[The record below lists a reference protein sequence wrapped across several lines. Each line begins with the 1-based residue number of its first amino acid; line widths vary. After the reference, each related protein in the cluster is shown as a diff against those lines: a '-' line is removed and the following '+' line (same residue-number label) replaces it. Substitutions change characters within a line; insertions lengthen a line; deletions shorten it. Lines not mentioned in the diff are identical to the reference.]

1 MNTEILYSYRDASNY
16 KTHRYEILE
25 GKINNE
31 QIYAIISCLE
41 DGELFIP
48 SQVGLDDLQ
57 GELQA
62 HDTKDWDDDHCWHE
76 INSESFSPTDK
87 EPTCSLTIKQLVK
100 NFKKAR
106 HEGWHL
112 FEVGHKLTNNF
123 AGKTPTHQ

>member
-57 GELQA
+57 GELQHMTQKIGMTTIVGMKSA
-62 HDTKDWDDDHCWHE
+62 QNH
-76 INSESFSPTDK
+76 SPQ
-87 EPTCSLTIKQLVK
+87 LIKNQL
-100 NFKKAR
+100 AL
-106 HEGWHL
+106 W
-112 FEVGHKLTNNF
+112 
-123 AGKTPTHQ
+123 Q